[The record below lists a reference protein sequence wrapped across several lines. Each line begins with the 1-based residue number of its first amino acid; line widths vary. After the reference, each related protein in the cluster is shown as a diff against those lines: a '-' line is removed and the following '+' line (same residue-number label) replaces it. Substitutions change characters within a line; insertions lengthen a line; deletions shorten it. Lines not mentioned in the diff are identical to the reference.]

1 MALMSDGLTV
11 VPLPIEMQRAIAA
24 AETLDS
30 LATIAQELVENALDA
45 GASRI
50 HVHWNTAAWRLEVT
64 DNGEGIRPA
73 DLSQVALPYTSSK
86 LPATGELADITTL
99 GFRGQ
104 ALHSLA
110 QMAQLTICSR
120 HREAETGWQVR
131 YDAHGEVSSQRPLG
145 MAVGTRVIA
154 EQIFQDWPQRQ
165 QGVNPKQLQRRLQ
178 EIALCF
184 PQVAWHLL
192 KDGKLWCHWPKVAS
206 LGDRLLQLIPQLY
219 PQDLRQISD
228 AQIELVLAPPDRHHR
243 PRPDWLG
250 VAVNGRWVELHSDP
264 SWQEVILEAFGRGL
278 PRQRFP
284 LCIAHLRLPPA
295 AIDWSAEPQKR
306 RIYLREPEQWQ
317 SLLVERIGQLLARP
331 ATPLSYAGS
340 YQVLRAAEPAA
351 RYRTLLSQKPN
362 LSQPSLP
369 PLKVIG
375 QLHNTYIIVE
385 QPEEIW
391 LIEQHIAH
399 ERVLYE
405 QIEADWQVVELD
417 KPVLLES
424 LTDAQGQR
432 LQEWGLAIA
441 PFGVQ
446 VWAVRSVPALLR
458 DRPDVAAALIELSQ
472 VTDLT
477 AAKVAVACRSAI
489 RNGTPLTLAE
499 MQTLVEEWYRCR
511 QPHTCPHG
519 RPICLQLRES
529 SLARFFRRHWVV
541 GKSHGI

>member
-1 MALMSDGLTV
+1 MAAMNHGLTV
-11 VPLPIEMQRAIAA
+11 VPLPLEMQRAIAA

-30 LATIAQELVENALDA
+30 LATVAQELVENALDA

-50 HVHWNTAAWRLEVT
+50 HLHWHPSAWHLEVT
-64 DNGEGIRPA
+64 DNGEGIRGA
-73 DLSQVALPYTSSK
+73 DLTQVALPYTSSK
-86 LPATGELADITTL
+86 LPASGQLADITTL

-120 HREAETGWQVR
+120 HREAESGWQVS
-131 YDAHGEVSSQRPLG
+131 YDAHGQVRSQRPLG

-154 EQIFQDWPQRQ
+154 EHIFQDWPQRQ
-165 QGVNPKQLQRRLQ
+165 QGANPKQLQQRLQ
-178 EIALCF
+178 QIALCF
-184 PQVAWHLL
+184 PQVAWYLL
-192 KDGKLWCHWPKVAS
+192 KEGKRWCHWPAVAS
-206 LGDRLLQLIPQLY
+206 LSDRLLQLIPQLH
-219 PQDLRQISD
+219 PQDLRQMRD

-243 PRPDWLG
+243 PRPDGLG

-264 SWQEVILEAFGRGL
+264 SWQQVILEAFGRGL

-284 LCIAHLRLPPA
+284 LCIAHLHLPPG

-317 SLLVERIGQLLARP
+317 ALLVERIGQLLACP
-331 ATPLSYAGS
+331 ATPLRDASS
-340 YQVLRAAEPAA
+340 YQVLKAAEPAA
-351 RYRTLLSQKPN
+351 RYRTLLSTNGAQ
-362 LSQPSLP
+362 LSLP
-369 PLKVIG
+369 PLKVVG

-385 QPEEIW
+385 HAEGIW

-405 QIEADWQVVELD
+405 QIETDWQAVELEQ
-417 KPVLLES
+417 PVLLKS
-424 LTDAQGQR
+424 LTETQVQR
-432 LQEWGLAIA
+432 FQDWGLGIA

-446 VWAVRSVPALLR
+446 LWAVRRVPGLLR
-458 DRPDVAAALIELSQ
+458 DRPDLVAALIELSQ
-472 VTDLT
+472 VTDLS

-499 MQTLVEEWYRCR
+499 MQTLVDQWYRCR

-519 RPICLQLRES
+519 RPICLQLQES

>member
-1 MALMSDGLTV
+1 MSDGLTV
-11 VPLPIEMQRAIAA
+11 VPLPTPMQRAIAA

-30 LATIAQELVENALDA
+30 LATVVQELVENALDA

-50 HVHWNTAAWRLEVT
+50 HLQWHPSAWHLEVT
-64 DNGEGIRPA
+64 DNGEGIRQA

-86 LPATGELADITTL
+86 LPSSGEFADITTL

-104 ALHSLA
+104 ALYSLA

-120 HREAETGWQVR
+120 HREADTGWRVR
-131 YDAHGEVSSQRPLG
+131 YDAQGQVHSLRPLG

-165 QGVNPKQLQRRLQ
+165 QETNPKQIQRRLQ

-192 KDGKLWCHWPKVAS
+192 KDGKPWCHWPAVAS
-206 LGDRLLQLIPQLY
+206 LGDRLLQLVPQLH
-219 PQDLRQISD
+219 PQDLRQIND
-228 AQIELVLAPPDRHHR
+228 AQIELVLVSPDRHHR

-250 VAVNGRWVELHSDP
+250 VAINGRWVELHSDP
-264 SWQEVILEAFGRGL
+264 SWQQVILEAFGRGL

-284 LCIAHLRLPPA
+284 LCIAHLHLPPA

-306 RIYLREPEQWQ
+306 TIYLREPEQWQ
-317 SLLVERIGQLLARP
+317 ALLVERIGQLLASP
-331 ATPLSYAGS
+331 ATPLSYASS
-340 YQVLRAAEPAA
+340 YQVLKAAEPPN
-351 RYRTLLSQKPN
+351 RYRTLLSPN
-362 LSQPSLP
+362 SNQLSFSK
-369 PLKVIG
+369 LKVVG

-424 LTDAQGQR
+424 LTEAQVQR
-432 LQEWGLAIA
+432 LQDWGLAIA

-458 DRPDVAAALIELSQ
+458 DRPDIAAALMELSQ
-472 VTDLT
+472 VADLT

-489 RNGTPLTLAE
+489 RNGTPLTLVE
-499 MQTLVEEWYRCR
+499 MQTLVDEWHRCR

-519 RPICLQLRES
+519 RPICLQLQES

>member
-11 VPLPIEMQRAIAA
+11 LPLPVQMQRAIAA
-24 AETLDS
+24 AETLDC
-30 LATIAQELVENALDA
+30 LATVVQELVENALDA

-50 HVHWNTAAWRLEVT
+50 HLHWHPAAWHLEVT
-64 DNGEGIRPA
+64 DNGEGIRWA
-73 DLSQVALPYTSSK
+73 DLTQVALPYTSSK

-120 HREAETGWQVR
+120 HREADTGWRVS
-131 YDAHGEVSSQRPLG
+131 YDAHGQVCSHRPLG

-154 EQIFQDWPQRQ
+154 ERIFQDWPQRQ
-165 QGVNPKQLQRRLQ
+165 QGANPKQVQRRLQ
-178 EIALCF
+178 EMALCF

-192 KDGKLWCHWPKVAS
+192 KDGKRWCHWPAVAS
-206 LGDRLLQLIPQLY
+206 LGDRLLQILPQLH
-219 PQDLRQISD
+219 PQDLCQISD
-228 AQIELVLAPPDRHHR
+228 AQIEVVLAPPDRHHR

-264 SWQEVILEAFGRGL
+264 SWQQVILEAFGRGL

-284 LCIAHLRLPPA
+284 LCIAHLHLPPT

-306 RIYLREPEQWQ
+306 TIYLREPEQWQ
-317 SLLVERIGQLLARP
+317 ALLVERIGQLLASP
-331 ATPLSYAGS
+331 AIPLSDASS
-340 YQVLRAAEPAA
+340 YQVLKAAEPAN
-351 RYRTLLSQKPN
+351 RYRTLVSP
-362 LSQPSLP
+362 QPSLP
-369 PLKVIG
+369 TLKVVG

-385 QPEEIW
+385 QSEGIW

-405 QIEADWQVVELD
+405 QIEADWQAVELD
-417 KPVLLES
+417 KPILLES
-424 LTDAQGQR
+424 LTEAQVQR
-432 LQEWGLAIA
+432 LQDWGLAIA

-446 VWAVRSVPALLR
+446 VWAVRRVPALLR
-458 DRPDVAAALIELSQ
+458 DRPDVAAALSELSQ
-472 VTDLT
+472 VADLT

-489 RNGTPLTLAE
+489 RNGTPLTLPE
-499 MQTLVEEWYRCR
+499 MQTLVDQWYRCR

-519 RPICLQLRES
+519 RPICLQLQES
-529 SLARFFRRHWVV
+529 ALARFFRRHWVV

>member
-1 MALMSDGLTV
+1 MSDGLTV

-64 DNGEGIRPA
+64 DNGEGIHPA

-86 LPATGELADITTL
+86 LPASGELADITTL

-131 YDAHGEVSSQRPLG
+131 YDAHGQVSSQRPLG
-145 MAVGTRVIA
+145 MAVGTQVIA
-154 EQIFQDWPQRQ
+154 EHIFQDWPQRQ
-165 QGVNPKQLQRRLQ
+165 QGANPKQVQRRLQ

-192 KDGKLWCHWPKVAS
+192 KDGKQWCHWPAVDS
-206 LGDRLLQLIPQLY
+206 LGDRLLQLIPQLH
-219 PQDLRQISD
+219 PQDLRQVSD
-228 AQIELVLAPPDRHHR
+228 AQIELVLALPDRHHR

-250 VAVNGRWVELHSDP
+250 VAVNGRWVQLHSDP
-264 SWQEVILEAFGRGL
+264 SWQQVILEAFGRGL

-284 LCIAHLRLPPA
+284 LCIAHLHLPPS

-317 SLLVERIGQLLARP
+317 ALLVERIGQLLACP
-331 ATPLSYAGS
+331 ATPLSYASS
-340 YQVLRAAEPAA
+340 YQVLKAAEPPS
-351 RYRTLLSQKPN
+351 RYRTLSSPN
-362 LSQPSLP
+362 PPPPSLP
-369 PLKVIG
+369 TLKVVG
-375 QLHNTYIIVE
+375 QLHNTYIIAE
-385 QPEEIW
+385 HAEGIW

-405 QIEADWQVVELD
+405 QIEADWQAVELEQ
-417 KPVLLES
+417 PVLVES
-424 LTDAQGQR
+424 LTEAQVQR
-432 LQEWGLAIA
+432 FQDWGLAIA

-446 VWAVRSVPALLR
+446 VWAVRRVPALLR
-458 DRPDVAAALIELSQ
+458 DRSDVVAALIELSQ
-472 VTDLT
+472 VADLT

-489 RNGTPLTLAE
+489 RNGTPLTLTE
-499 MQTLVEEWYRCR
+499 MQTLVDQWYRCR

>member
-1 MALMSDGLTV
+1 MAAMSDGLTV
-11 VPLPIEMQRAIAA
+11 VPLPLQMQRAIAA

-30 LATIAQELVENALDA
+30 LATVVQELVENALDA

-50 HVHWNTAAWRLEVT
+50 HLHWRPSAWHLEVT
-64 DNGEGIRPA
+64 DNGEGIRWA
-73 DLSQVALPYTSSK
+73 DLTQVALPYTSSK
-86 LPATGELADITTL
+86 LPPSGELADITTL

-104 ALHSLA
+104 ALRSLA

-120 HREAETGWQVR
+120 HREAETGWQVS
-131 YDAHGEVSSQRPLG
+131 YDAQGQVRSQRPLG
-145 MAVGTRVIA
+145 MAVGTRVIV
-154 EQIFQDWPQRQ
+154 EQLFQDWPQRQ
-165 QGVNPKQLQRRLQ
+165 QGANPKQVQRRLQ

-192 KDGKLWCHWPKVAS
+192 KDGKRWHHWPAVAS
-206 LGDRLLQLIPQLY
+206 LGDRLLQLIPQLH
-219 PQDLRQISD
+219 PQDLRQMSD

-243 PRPDWLG
+243 PRPDGLG

-264 SWQEVILEAFGRGL
+264 SWQQVILEAFGCGL

-284 LCIAHLRLPPA
+284 LCIAHLHLPPA

-306 RIYLREPEQWQ
+306 TIYLREPEQWQ
-317 SLLVERIGQLLARP
+317 ALLVERIGQLLACP
-331 ATPLSYAGS
+331 SIPLSDASS
-340 YQVLRAAEPAA
+340 YQVLKAAEPPN
-351 RYRTLLSQKPN
+351 RYRTLLSPN
-362 LSQPSLP
+362 SAQVSLPSL
-369 PLKVIG
+369 KVVG
-375 QLHNTYIIVE
+375 QLHNMYIIVE
-385 QPEEIW
+385 HAEGIW

-405 QIEADWQVVELD
+405 QIETDWQVVELEQ
-417 KPVLLES
+417 PVLVDS
-424 LTDAQGQR
+424 LTETQVQR
-432 LQEWGLAIA
+432 LQDWGLAIA

-446 VWAVRSVPALLR
+446 VWAVRRVPALLR
-458 DRPDVAAALIELSQ
+458 DRPDVVAALIELSQ
-472 VTDLT
+472 VADLT

-499 MQTLVEEWYRCR
+499 MQTLVDQWYRCR

-519 RPICLQLRES
+519 RPICLQLQES

>member
-1 MALMSDGLTV
+1 MAAMNNGLTV
-11 VPLPIEMQRAIAA
+11 VPLPLEMQRAIAA

-50 HVHWNTAAWRLEVT
+50 HLHWHPAAWHLEVT
-64 DNGEGIRPA
+64 DNGEGIRWA
-73 DLSQVALPYTSSK
+73 DLTQVALPYTSSK
-86 LPATGELADITTL
+86 LPASGKLADITTL

-104 ALHSLA
+104 SLHSLA

-120 HREAETGWQVR
+120 HREADSGWRVS
-131 YDAHGEVSSQRPLG
+131 YDAHGQVRSQRPLG

-154 EQIFQDWPQRQ
+154 EHIFQNWPQRQ
-165 QGVNPKQLQRRLQ
+165 QGANPNQVRQRLQ
-178 EIALCF
+178 QIALCF
-184 PQVAWHLL
+184 PQVAWYLL
-192 KDGKLWCHWPKVAS
+192 KDGKQWCHWPAVAS
-206 LGDRLLQLIPQLY
+206 LGDRLLQLIPQLH
-219 PQDLRQISD
+219 PQDLRQMSD
-228 AQIELVLAPPDRHHR
+228 AQIELVLAPPDCHHR
-243 PRPDWLG
+243 SRPDGLG

-264 SWQEVILEAFGRGL
+264 SWQQVILEAFGRSL

-284 LCIAHLRLPPA
+284 LCIAHLHLPPG

-317 SLLVERIGQLLARP
+317 TLLVERIGQLLACP
-331 ATPLSYAGS
+331 TTPLNDASG
-340 YQVLRAAEPAA
+340 YQVLKAAEPPA
-351 RYRTLLSQKPN
+351 RYRTLLSPKGPTT
-362 LSQPSLP
+362 SLP
-369 PLKVIG
+369 ALKVVG
-375 QLHNTYIIVE
+375 QLHNTYIIAE
-385 QPEEIW
+385 HAEGIW

-405 QIEADWQVVELD
+405 QIETDWQAVELEQ
-417 KPVLLES
+417 PVLLES
-424 LTDAQGQR
+424 LTETQVQR
-432 LQEWGLAIA
+432 FQDWGLGVA

-446 VWAVRSVPALLR
+446 LWAVRRVPALLR
-458 DRPDVAAALIELSQ
+458 DRPDRVAALIELSQ
-472 VTDLT
+472 VTDLS

-499 MQTLVEEWYRCR
+499 MQTLVDQWYRCR

-519 RPICLQLRES
+519 RPICLQLKES